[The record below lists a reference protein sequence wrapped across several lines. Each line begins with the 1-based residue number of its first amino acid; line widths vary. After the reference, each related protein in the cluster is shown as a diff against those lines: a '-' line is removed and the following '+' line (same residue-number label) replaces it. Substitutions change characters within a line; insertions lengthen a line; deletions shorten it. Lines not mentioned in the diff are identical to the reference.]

1 MKATDAI
8 IRLLQRHG
16 IDRVFGYPGGTIMPL
31 YDSLSGSGVEH
42 VLCRHEQGCAFAA
55 NGYARVSGKA
65 GVCLATS
72 GPGATN
78 LITGVADAHRDSVPM
93 VVITGQVASAMIGTD
108 AFQETDMLG
117 MTLDIVKH
125 SYLVTEADD
134 LPGVLE
140 EALRLATSGRPG
152 PVWID
157 LPKDI
162 QAADVT
168 LAPAVSGTQ
177 RDNTNGARD
186 SRAVLEALRTAQR
199 PILYSGGGVT
209 IASAENAL
217 RRFAEVSGI
226 PSVVTLKGLGNT
238 GRHDPWHLG
247 MIGMHGSPA
256 ANLATDEC
264 DLLFVVGARL
274 DDRATGEI
282 PTFAPNAR
290 LIHLDADPAELHKLR
305 RADIGLN
312 GSPAPV
318 LERLTE
324 ALSEEPLAIGHWQ
337 QQCRQ
342 WQKQYRAA
350 SHCSDIITG
359 PAFLRTLSG
368 TAPDELIIACDVGQ
382 HQMWVAQHYAF
393 SHPRDHLTS
402 GGLGAM
408 GFGLPAAMGAA
419 YALPGRRVLN
429 LTGDGSFM
437 FNLQELATIRRDN
450 LNVGVVIMDN
460 ECLGMVR
467 QHQELFFNDRE
478 SAIGLDDNPDFTAIA
493 RGFGIPAASI
503 SHPDE
508 MEAGIDQLLNTQGP
522 FLLHVMVPR
531 EDNVWPMVRPGGS
544 NRHMIHS
551 NRDNRETLS

>member
-8 IRLLQRHG
+8 ISLLQRHG
-16 IDRVFGYPGGTIMPL
+16 VNQAFGYPGGTIMAL
-31 YDSLSGSGVEH
+31 YDSLPGSGVEH
-42 VLCRHEQGCAFAA
+42 ILCRHEQGCAFAA
-55 NGYARVSGKA
+55 NGYARVSGKL

-93 VVITGQVASAMIGTD
+93 LVITGQVASDMIGTD

-125 SYLVTEADD
+125 SYLVTEANE
-134 LPGVLE
+134 LPGIME
-140 EALRLATSGRPG
+140 EALQLATSGRPG

-162 QAADVT
+162 QAAEIT
-168 LAPAVSGTQ
+168 LPPATPEAIKEDTPHASDIQ
-177 RDNTNGARD
+177 AILD
-186 SRAVLEALRTAQR
+186 ALRTAQR
-199 PILYSGGGVT
+199 PILYTGGGVT
-209 IASAENAL
+209 IASAENEL
-217 RRFAEVSGI
+217 HRFAEVSGI

-238 GRHDPWHLG
+238 GRHDSWHLG

-264 DLLFVVGARL
+264 DLLFVLGARL

-282 PTFAPNAR
+282 ATFAPSAR
-290 LIHLDADPAELHKLR
+290 LVHLDADPAELNKLR
-305 RADIGLN
+305 RADIALN
-312 GSPAPV
+312 GDPKPV

-324 ALSEEPLAIGHWQ
+324 ALSETPLSIGKWQ
-337 QQCRQ
+337 ERCLQ
-342 WQKQYRAA
+342 WQSQYNPAPR
-350 SHCSDIITG
+350 SGHTITG
-359 PAFLRTLSG
+359 PAFIRTLSSA
-368 TAPDELIIACDVGQ
+368 APDELPITCDVGQ

-393 SHPRDHLTS
+393 SHPRHHLTS

-419 YALPGRRVLN
+419 CALPGQRILN

-437 FNLQELATIRRDN
+437 FNLQELATIQRDN
-450 LNVGVVIMDN
+450 LNVGIVILDN
-460 ECLGMVR
+460 ACLGMVR
-467 QHQELFFNDRE
+467 QHQELFFNNRE
-478 SAIGLDDNPDFTAIA
+478 SAVGLDDNPDFAAIA
-493 RGFGIPAASI
+493 RGFGIPADVI

-508 MEAGIDQLLNTQGP
+508 VDAGIERLLNTNGP
-522 FLLHVMVPR
+522 YLLHVAVPQ

-544 NRHMIHS
+544 NRNMIHS
-551 NRDNRETLS
+551 NQDNRETLL